1 MPVLFSST
9 KPFAA
14 TLIALVS
21 EMAIPSPAEYVT
33 PPAVLMVYV
42 STPVSDVDFVTVTLL
57 PWATLIRLRT
67 AALPVSEILPKSTLA
82 LPVLRDEI
90 ELLIPVIDVLIVSIA
105 VVCPLTVVC
114 NVLTSFTKPEL
125 ALPTVACNVLT
136 SLTKPEEAF
145 PTVFCKPEI
154 LPAFTSIAALLSATF
169 FTKPVSASF
178 TVASNALIES
188 VCPLTVDFNVLI
200 SLVLVATLV
209 FKLPTVMEES
219 AAPSLT
225 SSVILPELIEVTLT
239 A

>member
-1 MPVLFSST
+1 MPVS
-9 KPFAA
+9 
-14 TLIALVS
+14 V
-21 EMAIPSPAEYVT
+21 
-33 PPAVLMVYV
+33 
-42 STPVSDVDFVTVTLL
+42 
-57 PWATLIRLRT
+57 
-67 AALPVSEILPKSTLA
+67 ILSKSTLA

-90 ELLIPVIDVLIVSIA
+90 ELLIPVIDVLISPIAVVCPLTVVCNELILDALAPIAVVCPLTVVCNVLILDAFSSIA

-114 NVLTSFTKPEL
+114 NELTSFTKPEL

-136 SLTKPEEAF
+136 SFTKPEESF
-145 PTVFCKPEI
+145 PTVCCKSEI
-154 LPAFTSIAALLSATF
+154 LPALTPISLVLSATF
-169 FTKPVSASF
+169 ATNESSPPFTVAFNES
-178 TVASNALIES
+178 TVASNALIEV
-188 VCPLTVDFNVLI
+188 VCPLTVDFSVVI